1 MAPGFSTSAATASL
15 LEGGEDRV
23 NREIC
28 AILVVEM
35 SMATTTAS
43 KVQLLTTQEAAELLR
58 VSPRTVQ
65 NWIKRD
71 QVPFLELPGGEYRLP
86 LAGLLE
92 SLKGSFD
99 LGQALRDLDA
109 ASGTVSETDIAAAL
123 GE

>member
-1 MAPGFSTSAATASL
+1 MAV
-15 LEGGEDRV
+15 R
-23 NREIC
+23 I
-28 AILVVEM
+28 
-35 SMATTTAS
+35 AS
-43 KVQLLTTQEAAELLR
+43 KVQLLTTQEVAELLR

-92 SLKGSFD
+92 ALKGTFD
-99 LGQALRDLDA
+99 LGQALRDLDD
-109 ASGTVSETDIAAAL
+109 ASGAISEADIAAAL

>member
-1 MAPGFSTSAATASL
+1 
-15 LEGGEDRV
+15 
-23 NREIC
+23 
-28 AILVVEM
+28 
-35 SMATTTAS
+35 MATKTAS
-43 KVQLLTTQEAAELLR
+43 KVHLLTTQEAAGLLR

-92 SLKGSFD
+92 SLRGSFD

-109 ASGTVSETDIAAAL
+109 ASGAISEADIAAAL
-123 GE
+123 DA

>member
-1 MAPGFSTSAATASL
+1 MA
-15 LEGGEDRV
+15 
-23 NREIC
+23 IK
-28 AILVVEM
+28 
-35 SMATTTAS
+35 TAS
-43 KVQLLTTQEAAELLR
+43 KVQLLTTQEVAELLR

-109 ASGTVSETDIAAAL
+109 ASGAISEADISAAL

>member
-1 MAPGFSTSAATASL
+1 MAVRTAS
-15 LEGGEDRV
+15 G
-23 NREIC
+23 
-28 AILVVEM
+28 
-35 SMATTTAS
+35 
-43 KVQLLTTQEAAELLR
+43 VQLLTTQEVAELLR

-109 ASGTVSETDIAAAL
+109 ASGTISEADIATAL